1 MGKLAVTPYA
11 FEPHKKR
18 DVDGMSF
25 FREDFV
31 TPRQVAEACRHP
43 SGALVAR
50 IKVRRLRKL
59 GFTVQPTPDPNEL
72 PGHVIVPELKHEQQR
87 SASERR
93 RIADL
98 SRQLAELASN
108 GIAYSPINME

>member
-1 MGKLAVTPYA
+1 MGKWAVTPYA

-43 SGALVAR
+43 DGALVAR
-50 IKVRRLRKL
+50 IKVRHLRKL
-59 GFTVQPTPDPNEL
+59 GLTVQPTPNPDEL
-72 PGHVIVPELKHEQQR
+72 PGHVIVPGLKHDQQR
-87 SASERR
+87 SASEKR

-98 SRQLAELASN
+98 SRQLAEMASN
-108 GIAYSPINME
+108 SIAYSPTNTE